1 MIAIEQA
8 HAEDWQVWRD
18 LRLRA
23 LATDPDAFGSTL
35 AEWQDA
41 DEPRWRDGFATVLFR
56 AIAVVDGRPSGMIGC
71 RESSAGTDP
80 AASPGVEIV
89 SVWVSR
95 SVRGRGVGDALI
107 AAALRWAARDRP
119 DRTVL
124 LQVREANAAAIALYR
139 RNGFVDDGPAAER
152 RPGGPPERRMVRRHG
167 GPEPR
172 PRPWAVARHD
182 GGNPPIDP

>member
-1 MIAIEQA
+1 MIVIEQV

-89 SVWVSR
+89 SVWVSP

-139 RNGFVDDGPAAER
+139 RNGFVDDGRGGGAPAR
-152 RPGGPPERRMVRRHG
+152 RAAGAADGHRSDRHRWPAG
-167 GPEPR
+167 TAVV
-172 PRPWAVARHD
+172 PRPWGRRAA
-182 GGNPPIDP
+182 